1 MKISRTTRWILTIG
15 ILAIF
20 LASLA
25 VLYVRQTT
33 ELRYLNASIIQ
44 AQQNFKTYTTQEKE
58 LEAELNQVESSIPA
72 LPGEF
77 SSSLESVE
85 ISDALLEAA
94 DEANVTIT
102 EFSTSLPDNEEI
114 NGITYRV
121 VYIDLTAEG
130 KMVSTLNFAQKL
142 GDRFPSSEI
151 QQVEIE
157 VTKVGNEA
165 EEGEEEKTG
174 KETEEEK
181 ASLSLSLKIYA
192 YEVNNG

>member
-1 MKISRTTRWILTIG
+1 LKISRTTRWILTIG

>member
-1 MKISRTTRWILTIG
+1 MKISRTSRWILTIG

-33 ELRYLNASIIQ
+33 ELRDLNTGIIQ
-44 AQQNFKTYTTQEKE
+44 AQQDFTKYTEQEKE
-58 LEAELNQVESSIPA
+58 LEAELNQAKSNIPA
-72 LPGEF
+72 FPGEF
-77 SSSLESVE
+77 KSSLESIE
-85 ISDALLEAA
+85 ISDALLEVA
-94 DEANVTIT
+94 DEADVTIT

-114 NGITYRV
+114 NGITYQV
-121 VYIDLTAEG
+121 VYIKLTAEG

-142 GDRFPSSEI
+142 GDRFPSSDIE
-151 QQVEIE
+151 QVEIK
-157 VTKVGNEA
+157 VTK
-165 EEGEEEKTG
+165 EGEEEETG

-181 ASLSLSLKIYA
+181 SSLSLSLKIYA

>member
-1 MKISRTTRWILTIG
+1 M
-15 ILAIF
+15 
-20 LASLA
+20 
-25 VLYVRQTT
+25 LYLRQTT

>member
-20 LASLA
+20 LASLT
-25 VLYVRQTT
+25 VLYLRQTT